1 MQSVQKV
8 QEGQEVQKGA
18 GAEGGRATKII
29 SKIGLEVC
37 YARETMRQVENRQ
50 NPRLPVRVPV
60 RCESEAVPGYRSLG
74 LTQNVS
80 RGGLLLEVPR
90 IVPQG
95 SVTTLRLLTGDGIA
109 HAEAV
114 VVWTSESS
122 PGGMGL
128 QFTKMEEA
136 DAHAWE
142 DLLALQAGPTP
153 RSSLRIPIDLEVTCV
168 VDQGTTL
175 QGRVENLSD
184 AGMLVTLPRVVAP
197 HARVHVSV
205 PEWLIL
211 PPVETEVVWTR
222 GGPDRQ
228 GTLHGLRVLK
238 DDMGKELFLIGTIL
252 RIFVG

>member
-1 MQSVQKV
+1 
-8 QEGQEVQKGA
+8 
-18 GAEGGRATKII
+18 
-29 SKIGLEVC
+29 
-37 YARETMRQVENRQ
+37 MRQVENRK
-50 NPRLPVRVPV
+50 NPRLTVRVPV

-90 IVPQG
+90 VVPQG
-95 SVTTLRLLTGDGIA
+95 SVATLRLLTGEGIA
-109 HAEAV
+109 HAEAL
-114 VVWTSESS
+114 VVWASENS

-128 QFTKMEEA
+128 KFIKMDEA
-136 DAHAWE
+136 DARAWD
-142 DLLALQAGPTP
+142 DLLEFQAGPTP
-153 RSSLRIPIDLEVTCV
+153 RTSLRIPIDLEVTCV
-168 VDQGTTL
+168 VTPDNTL

-184 AGMLVTLPRVVAP
+184 AGMMVVLPRAVPP
-197 HARVHVSV
+197 HTRLHVSV

-222 GGPDRQ
+222 AGPDCKSI

>member
-1 MQSVQKV
+1 MS
-8 QEGQEVQKGA
+8 E
-18 GAEGGRATKII
+18 
-29 SKIGLEVC
+29 
-37 YARETMRQVENRQ
+37 VENRQ

-90 IVPQG
+90 LVPRG
-95 SVTTLRLLTGDGIA
+95 SAANLRLLTGEGIA

-114 VVWTSESS
+114 VVWTSETS

-128 QFTKMEEA
+128 KFTRM
-136 DAHAWE
+136 DAVDARAWD
-142 DLLALQAGPTP
+142 DLLAFQAGPTP

-168 VDQGTTL
+168 IPPDTTL
-175 QGRVENLSD
+175 HGRVENLSD
-184 AGMLVTLPRVVAP
+184 AGMMVVLPRMVP
-197 HARVHVSV
+197 LHTRVHVSV

-211 PPVETEVVWTR
+211 PPVETEVVWTLA
-222 GGPDRQ
+222 GPERKGS

>member
-1 MQSVQKV
+1 
-8 QEGQEVQKGA
+8 
-18 GAEGGRATKII
+18 
-29 SKIGLEVC
+29 
-37 YARETMRQVENRQ
+37 MRQVENRQ

-90 IVPQG
+90 VMPQG
-95 SVTTLRLLTGDGIA
+95 SVASLRLLTGEGVA
-109 HAEAV
+109 TAEAV
-114 VVWTSESS
+114 VVWTAQTT

-128 QFTKMEEA
+128 KFTRMDEA
-136 DAHAWE
+136 DARAWD
-142 DLLALQAGPTP
+142 DLLAFQAGPTP
-153 RSSLRIPIDLEVTCV
+153 RASLRIPIDLEVTCILSPEV
-168 VDQGTTL
+168 TL
-175 QGRVENLSD
+175 QGRLENLSD
-184 AGMLVTLPRVVAP
+184 SGMLVMLPRAVP
-197 HARVHVSV
+197 PLTRMHVSV

-211 PPVETEVVWTR
+211 PPVETEVVWNR
-222 GGPDRQ
+222 AGPGRQ

>member
-1 MQSVQKV
+1 MS
-8 QEGQEVQKGA
+8 
-18 GAEGGRATKII
+18 
-29 SKIGLEVC
+29 
-37 YARETMRQVENRQ
+37 QVENRQ

-90 IVPQG
+90 VVPRG
-95 SVTTLRLLTGDGIA
+95 SATSLRLLTGEGIA

-114 VVWTSESS
+114 VVWASETS

-128 QFTKMEEA
+128 RFTQMHETHA
-136 DAHAWE
+136 RAWE
-142 DLLALQAGPTP
+142 ELLTFQAGPTP

-168 VDQGTTL
+168 VSPETML

-184 AGMLVTLPRVVAP
+184 AGMCVILPRAVP
-197 HARVHVSV
+197 LHTHVHVSV

-211 PPVETEVVWTR
+211 PPVETEVIWTR
-222 GGPDRQ
+222 SGPETQ